1 MRLSHTPAVGRPLSL
16 AWAPKLP
23 MKIRHF
29 LYNSFLIENGNYKI
43 AIDPGQYFSIF
54 NFRSLIP
61 KTEWKSI
68 THILITHGDPDHHWQ
83 SDRVAEASNAPVI
96 CGKDLAKV
104 EDGET
109 LLVDP
114 RGKELTSWIPFKNV
128 HPLDTGES
136 VILGD
141 VEIEAVKS
149 VHGPISVPILWFR
162 VKKQPGPGE
171 RVGIGSAGFKIT
183 VDGKTIVNLGDS
195 ILLKEWTGLEP
206 DVLMLPIGGL
216 GDNTWTMDVS
226 DALEAVKLIAP
237 KMVIP
242 CHYNVPFLWIKNIA
256 PADDQLFKREV
267 DKLGIECNIMQYG
280 NEIEI

>member
-1 MRLSHTPAVGRPLSL
+1 
-16 AWAPKLP
+16 

-29 LYNSFLIENGNYKI
+29 LYNSFLIENGKNKI
-43 AIDPGQYFSIF
+43 AIDPGQNLWIF
-54 NFRSLIP
+54 NLRSLIP
-61 KTEWKSI
+61 KTEWESI

-83 SDRVAEASNAPVI
+83 SDRVAEASHAPVI
-96 CGKDLAKV
+96 CGKDLTKIV
-104 EDGET
+104 DGKT

-114 RGKELTSWIPFKNV
+114 RGRELTSWVPFKDV
-128 HPLDTGES
+128 HPLDIGES

-149 VHGPISVPILWFR
+149 VHGPISIPILWFR
-162 VKKQPGPGE
+162 IKKQPGPGE
-171 RVGIGSAGFKIT
+171 RVGIGSVGFKIT
-183 VDGKTIVNLGDS
+183 VDEKTIVNLGDS
-195 ILLKEWTGLEP
+195 IFLKDWAGLKP

-226 DALEAVKLIAP
+226 EALAAVKLITP

-242 CHYNVPFLWIKNIA
+242 CHYNVPLFWIKKFA

-267 DKLGIECNIMQYG
+267 ENLGIACNIMQYG
-280 NEIEI
+280 DEIEI

>member
-1 MRLSHTPAVGRPLSL
+1 MR
-16 AWAPKLP
+16 
-23 MKIRHF
+23 IRHF
-29 LYNSFLIENGNYKI
+29 LYNSFLIENGKNKI

-54 NFRSLIP
+54 NFRTLIP
-61 KTEWKSI
+61 KTEWNSI
-68 THILITHGDPDHHWQ
+68 THILVTHGDPDHYWQ
-83 SDRVAEASNAPVI
+83 ADRMAETSNAPVV

-104 EDGET
+104 EDGKT

-114 RGKELTSWIPFKNV
+114 RGKELTSWISFKNV
-128 HPLDTGES
+128 HPLDIGDS
-136 VILGD
+136 VTLGN

-162 VKKQPGPGE
+162 IKKQPGPGE
-171 RVGIGSAGFKIT
+171 RVGIGSMGFKIT
-183 VDGKTIVNLGDS
+183 VDGKSIVNLGDS
-195 ILLKEWTGLEP
+195 ILLKEWAGLKP

-216 GDNTWTMDVS
+216 GNDTWTMDVQ

-242 CHYNVPFLWIKNIA
+242 CHYNAPFLWIKNIA

-267 DKLGIECNIMQYG
+267 EKLGIKCSIMQYG
-280 NEIEI
+280 DSIEI

>member
-1 MRLSHTPAVGRPLSL
+1 
-16 AWAPKLP
+16 

-29 LYNSFLIENGNYKI
+29 LYNAFLIENGKNKI

-54 NFRSLIP
+54 DFSSLIP
-61 KTEWKSI
+61 KTEWQSI

-83 SDRVAEASNAPVI
+83 SDRVAAASNAPVV
-96 CGKDLAKV
+96 CGKDLSKV
-104 EDGET
+104 ENGKT

-128 HPLDTGES
+128 HTLDIGDS

-141 VEIEAVKS
+141 IEIEAVKS
-149 VHGPISVPILWFR
+149 VHGPIIVPILWFKI
-162 VKKQPGPGE
+162 KKQPGPGE
-171 RVGIGSAGFKIT
+171 RTGLGSIGFKIT

-195 ILLKEWTGLEP
+195 IFLKEWTGLKP
-206 DVLMLPIGGL
+206 DVLMLPIGGM
-216 GDNTWTMDVS
+216 GDNTWTMDVT
-226 DALEAVKLIAP
+226 DALEAVKLIVP

-242 CHYNVPFLWIKNIA
+242 CHYNIPFLWIKNIA

-267 DKLGIECNIMQYG
+267 EKLGVECIIIHRG
-280 NEIEI
+280 DGIEI

>member
-1 MRLSHTPAVGRPLSL
+1 
-16 AWAPKLP
+16 

-29 LYNSFLIENGNYKI
+29 LYNSFLIVNGKNKI

-54 NFRSLIP
+54 NFSSLIP

-83 SDRVAEASNAPVI
+83 SDRVAEASNAPVV

-104 EDGET
+104 VDGQT

-114 RGKELTSWIPFKNV
+114 RGKELTSWVPFKNV
-128 HPLDTGES
+128 HTLDIGES
-136 VILGD
+136 VTLGD

-149 VHGPISVPILWFR
+149 VHGPIIVPILWFKI
-162 VKKQPGPGE
+162 KKQPGPGE
-171 RVGIGSAGFKIT
+171 RTGIGSMGFKIT

-195 ILLKEWTGLEP
+195 IFLKEWAGLKP
-206 DVLMLPIGGL
+206 DVLMLPIGGM
-216 GDNTWTMDVS
+216 GGNTWTMDVS

-237 KMVIP
+237 KKVIP
-242 CHYNVPFLWIKNIA
+242 CHYNIPFLWIRNIA
-256 PADDQLFKREV
+256 PANDQLFKREV
-267 DKLGIECNIMQYG
+267 EKLGIECNIMKRG
-280 NEIEI
+280 DGIEI

>member
-1 MRLSHTPAVGRPLSL
+1 MN
-16 AWAPKLP
+16 
-23 MKIRHF
+23 IRHF
-29 LYNSFLIENGNYKI
+29 LNNSFLIEDGKNKI
-43 AIDPGQYFSIF
+43 AIDPGQYFSLF

-68 THILITHGDPDHHWQ
+68 THLLITHGDPDHHWQ
-83 SDRVAEASNAPVI
+83 SDRVAEASHAPVV

-104 EDGET
+104 EDGKT

-114 RGKELTSWIPFKNV
+114 RGKELTSWIPFEDV
-128 HPLDTGES
+128 HPLYVGES
-136 VILGD
+136 VTLGD

-149 VHGPISVPILWFR
+149 VHGPIIVPILWFKI
-162 VKKQPGPGE
+162 KKQPGPGE
-171 RVGIGSAGFKIT
+171 RTGIGSVGFKI
-183 VDGKTIVNLGDS
+183 VLDAKTIVNLGDS
-195 ILLKEWTGLEP
+195 LLLKEWTGLNP

-226 DALEAVKLIAP
+226 DALEAIKLIAP

-256 PADDQLFKREV
+256 PADGELFKREV
-267 DKLGIECNIMQYG
+267 EKLGIECNIMQHG
-280 NEIEI
+280 DEIEV